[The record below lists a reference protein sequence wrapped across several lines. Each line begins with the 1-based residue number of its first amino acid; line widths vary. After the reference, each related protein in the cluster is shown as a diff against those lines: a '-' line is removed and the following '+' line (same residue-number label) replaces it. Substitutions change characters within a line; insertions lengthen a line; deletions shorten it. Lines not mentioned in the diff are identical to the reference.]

1 MLSFVLSNTWDG
13 RYTIKSFLMRL
24 FQSRTC
30 IYFWLF
36 DGEFVCYVHVHEG
49 CVSVCWRGGV
59 YMNNRYFFMSIQY
72 EPPLFHAWCISYPF
86 PLYAGTC
93 HKRISGQITVSKFQD
108 LRLWETLFD
117 IWQILA
123 TSENDGVVH
132 VYVPVYTRRVI
143 RVPLKIPLI
152 RFT

>member
-1 MLSFVLSNTWDG
+1 MEGIPSNP
-13 RYTIKSFLMRL
+13 FLCGFSNRVYIFGCSMENL
-24 FQSRTC
+24 FAT
-30 IYFWLF
+30 YMYMKGVWA
-36 DGEFVCYVHVHEG
+36 YV
-49 CVSVCWRGGV
+49 GGGGG